1 MNNMA
6 EQIYEEVRAL
16 PESDVREVL
25 DFVGYLKSKHLSAAV
40 EDDAAAD
47 WAEFE
52 SFAGAW
58 SGKFNRDECYD
69 RKVLL

>member
-25 DFVGYLKSKHLSAAV
+25 DFVGYLKSKHQTAAV
-40 EDDAAAD
+40 VDDAAAD

-52 SFAGAW
+52 SLAGAW

-69 RKVLL
+69 RKVLR